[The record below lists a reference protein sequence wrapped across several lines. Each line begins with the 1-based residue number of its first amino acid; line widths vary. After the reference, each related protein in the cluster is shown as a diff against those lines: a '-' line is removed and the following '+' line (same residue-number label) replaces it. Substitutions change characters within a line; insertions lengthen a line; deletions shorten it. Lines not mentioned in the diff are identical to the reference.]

1 MVRKLAVG
9 IDLGAT
15 NTRIG
20 LVSFEGKLIKTT
32 KVFSKTPND
41 LIRQLKSFI
50 GRRMV
55 EGIGIGAPG
64 PLDLRQ
70 GRILNTPNLISWRQT
85 PIVKLLKDN
94 FQTKVYLE
102 RDTNIALFG
111 EAWRGKAKEKRNVLM
126 LTLGTGVGG
135 AIMVNGHIY
144 HGTNGVG
151 AELGHMKIS
160 DKGPTCGC
168 GNVGDLEA
176 FLGARGV
183 RERFDITQ
191 PELIDKVLSGD
202 KKAIKIAEKL
212 GKILGIAIGNL
223 INIFDPEL
231 VIIGGGVS
239 KIGDVLLDPASIS
252 AREVALV
259 LPLRAEIVIG
269 QLGDDAGIYG
279 GARLVFEE
287 GKF

>member
-1 MVRKLAVG
+1 MLRKPAIG
-9 IDLGAT
+9 IDIGAT

-20 LVSFEGKLIKTT
+20 LVSFDGRLIKST
-32 KVFSKTPND
+32 KVFSKAPND
-41 LIRQLKSFI
+41 LVRQLKSFI
-50 GRRMV
+50 DRRV

-64 PLDLRQ
+64 PLDLGE

-85 PIVKLLKDN
+85 PIVRILKEN

-102 RDTNIALFG
+102 RDTNIALLG
-111 EAWRGKAKEKRNVLM
+111 EAWKGAAQDKRNVVM

-135 AIMVNGHIY
+135 ALMINGHIY
-144 HGTNGVG
+144 HGTHGVG

-183 RERFDITQ
+183 REQFDITQ
-191 PELIDKVLSGD
+191 PELIDKVLTGD

-212 GKILGIAIGNL
+212 GKILGVGIGNL
-223 INIFDPEL
+223 INIFDPER

-252 AREVALV
+252 ARKVALV
-259 LPLRAEIVIG
+259 LPLRAQILTG
-269 QLGDDAGIYG
+269 QLGDDSGIYG

-287 GKF
+287 GKI